1 MIPKE
6 KEKKK
11 TAVTTSLKIIE
22 KKKRHFSFFSNFW
35 GIFVGFVGSEIHHV
49 LEHYALF
56 SWSLTCGHSMRP
68 LCDDHEEDGND
79 EF

>member
-11 TAVTTSLKIIE
+11 TAVTRSLKIIE

-35 GIFVGFVGSEIHHV
+35 GIFVGFVGNEIHHV
-49 LEHYALF
+49 LEHYVLF
-56 SWSLTCGHSMRP
+56 SWSLTYSHSVRP
-68 LCDDHEEDGND
+68 ALCESHSV
-79 EF
+79 

>member
-22 KKKRHFSFFSNFW
+22 KEKKTFFLLLKLL
-35 GIFVGFVGSEIHHV
+35 GIFVGFVGIENIMYWSTMS
-49 LEHYALF
+49 F
-56 SWSLTCGHSMRP
+56 SAGPHMWP
-68 LCDDHEEDGND
+68 FDDHEEDGND

>member
-1 MIPKE
+1 MPKE

-22 KKKRHFSFFSNFW
+22 KKKRHFSFLSNFW

-56 SWSLTCGHSMRP
+56 SWSLTCGHSMRL